1 MAREH
6 DLGARTYLEVDRTVS
21 RDRAVAL
28 LPIGST
34 EPHGPHLPL
43 EADTIISVEAAR
55 RAAILLS
62 TRDLEPMV
70 LPALSYAITEF
81 ARDFRGG
88 LSLSRGTALALI
100 CEICHAALAQGFRL
114 ICLVNSHLE
123 PEHLKV
129 LREASQT
136 VTAAAGKP
144 VVFPD
149 VTERR
154 WALTLTDEFRSGACH
169 AGQYETS
176 LVIAA
181 TPDLVR
187 EEIRAG
193 LPPVPISLSQ
203 AIKKGASS
211 FKEAGGTGAYFGA
224 PAAATR
230 AEGESTY
237 DALAA
242 MVESAVLEALGAL
255 GDLK

>member
-1 MAREH
+1 MARER

-21 RDRAVAL
+21 SARAVAL

-43 EADTIISVEAAR
+43 EADVIISVEAAR
-55 RAAILLS
+55 RAAILLAA
-62 TRDLEPMV
+62 RDLEPIV
-70 LPALSYAITEF
+70 LPAVPYAVTDF
-81 ARDFRGG
+81 ARDFKGG
-88 LSLSRGTALALI
+88 ISLSRSTALVLI
-100 CEICHAALAQGFRL
+100 CDICHAALAQGFRMV
-114 ICLVNSHLE
+114 CLVNSHLE
-123 PEHLKV
+123 PEHLRV
-129 LREASQT
+129 LREAAEK

-187 EEIRAG
+187 EEIRAS
-193 LPPVPISLSQ
+193 LQPVPISLSQ
-203 AIKKGASS
+203 AIKQGASS
-211 FKEAGGTGAYFGA
+211 FKEAGGTSAYFGS
-224 PAAATR
+224 PSAATR

-237 DALAA
+237 QALAA
-242 MVESAVLEALGAL
+242 MVEIAVLEALGAL
-255 GDLK
+255 A